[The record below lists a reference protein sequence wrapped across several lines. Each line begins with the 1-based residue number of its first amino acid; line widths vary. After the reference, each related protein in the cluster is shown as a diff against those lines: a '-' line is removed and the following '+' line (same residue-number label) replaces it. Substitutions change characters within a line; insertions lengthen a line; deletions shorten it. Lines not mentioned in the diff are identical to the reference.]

1 MRGERWPLLCGAL
14 LIAAGDANAFTF
26 VDGTSMRCLV
36 AGSSVEEVPAP
47 PSHPIVTRGRIAV
60 TQKVGPG
67 YRIVWNEAQLKAL
80 PPEMH
85 DFIFFHECAHA
96 SVPTQSEITA
106 NCVGLQAMRTAGR
119 AGFGVESKLAAFYGQ
134 NNQYWSKTLSCAN
147 AFKES
152 PKPPG

>member
-1 MRGERWPLLCGAL
+1 MWSRRWPLLLGVL
-14 LIAAGDANAFTF
+14 LIAAGDADAFTF
-26 VDGTSMRCLV
+26 VDGKSMRCLV
-36 AGSSVEEVPAP
+36 AGSSVEELPAP
-47 PSHPIVTRGRIAV
+47 PSHPIVARGRIAV
-60 TQKVGPG
+60 TEKVGSS
-67 YRIVWNEAQLKAL
+67 YRIVWNEAQLTAL

-96 SVPTQSEITA
+96 SVPTQSEVTA

-119 AGFGVESKLAAFYGQ
+119 AGFAVESKLAAFYGP
-134 NNQYWSKTLSCAN
+134 NNEYWRETLSCAN